1 MWVKVPGAGYV
12 GVGRVIGEAQ
22 RASEFQ
28 IQTPSGLVPAL
39 DMLSTGPYL
48 QTDADDGERSEYFV
62 PIRWLDTRTLS
73 QAVQEVGFFG
83 NQNTVCKPVTPK
95 WRQTVDRLKELF
107 PGYDGHPQPSMSG
120 AATPTPIGHGLV
132 PPPPND

>member
-1 MWVKVPGAGYV
+1 MV
-12 GVGRVIGEAQ
+12 RVAL
-22 RASEFQ
+22 RLRH
-28 IQTPSGLVPAL
+28 PSDRDRCRRVFREHRRRVDAEHPARL
-39 DMLSTGPYL
+39 HGS
-48 QTDADDGERSEYFV
+48 S
-62 PIRWLDTRTLS
+62 
-73 QAVQEVGFFG
+73 VGFFG